1 MTTFSRQTHNTSY
14 IAYEARPSKPV
25 SVKVG
30 DQMEAVQ
37 VHPEVYVR
45 EFTSIKVAKINEAR
59 ADNQRTPS
67 LHIEL
72 DASSIELE
80 SGKTMRENFGGSIQA
95 GGELEKAFRHA
106 HANGIPLYV
115 AIETKRKWKGRQ
127 SKEVISYLTPI
138 NELRGATPDGK
149 GTEKSSGMTR
159 ENCSNVIVAVG
170 PAENPAINFLSSEA
184 VTDPT
189 TWDLVRSN
197 RDGTLP
203 PTGFVRAI
211 TEDGSPAGAIVPRAG
226 LSGGTSAVAV
236 DVEAIAEAVA
246 AKLASISP
254 AASTDKPLRS
264 AAPTA
269 APVATRPVLRNAT
282 AVENK
287 AWELFNTDGRIN
299 AGSYLVGAVRNTRAG
314 AETLVENAIY
324 AEHDAAEAAGREP
337 SLLTTD
343 EIIAATDMLTRQLLW
358 AADQVQTHIIG
369 KRDRAARSHNEAG
382 KWVHQMAS
390 RHYPLT
396 REMLGD
402 TEEARGVRNAWLG
415 QIVTAASTQFENAM
429 KIVAEYAD
437 EEYTTPVPPSDAS
450 REGARQA
457 ARQNRPVDPKPAP
470 AHEPNPNAA
479 TSSPATT
486 FAADNAEL
494 VQRWN
499 ALLTT
504 VKLIACRD
512 KVEPLL
518 TKMFGTADLAGIN
531 ADAFNKLL
539 TAWEANS
546 AAFIKVAQQAYSQA
560 QRHLQP
566 A

>member
-1 MTTFSRQTHNTSY
+1 MKFTRQTHNTSY
-14 IAYEARPSKPV
+14 IAYEAKPSKPV

-30 DQMEAVQ
+30 DRMEAMQ
-37 VHPEVYVR
+37 VHPEGYVR
-45 EFTSIKVAKINEAR
+45 EFTSIKVARINEAR

-72 DASSIELE
+72 DASSIVLE

-106 HANGIPLYV
+106 HNNDIALYV
-115 AIETKRKWKGRQ
+115 AIETKRKWKSRGTDQ
-127 SKEVISYLTPI
+127 VISYLTPI

-149 GTEKSSGMTR
+149 GTDTSSGLTR
-159 ENCSNVIVAVG
+159 ANCSNVIVAVG
-170 PAENPAINFLSSEA
+170 PAADPDKTFLSPEA

-189 TWDLVRSN
+189 KWDLVRSN

-203 PTGFVRAI
+203 PQGFGRVLA
-211 TEDGSPAGAIVPRAG
+211 EDGTPAGAIVPRAG
-226 LSGGTSAVAV
+226 LDAGDTAVPV

-246 AKLASISP
+246 AKLAAKYTSAPSSDRKGP
-254 AASTDKPLRS
+254 ASGPI
-264 AAPTA
+264 A
-269 APVATRPVLRNAT
+269 APVVARPVLRNAK

-314 AETLVENAIY
+314 AETLVENALF
-324 AEHDAAEAAGREP
+324 AEHEAAQAAGREP
-337 SLLTTD
+337 ALLTID
-343 EIIAATDMLTRQLLW
+343 EIIVATDTLTRQLLW
-358 AADQVQTHIIG
+358 AADQVQAHIVG

-396 REMLGD
+396 REMLGE
-402 TEEARGVRNAWLG
+402 TSEITSARNEWLA
-415 QIVTAASTQFENAM
+415 QVVTAATSQFENAM
-429 KIVAEYAD
+429 AIVAEYAD
-437 EEYTTPVPPSDAS
+437 EEYTTPAPPSDAS

-470 AHEPNPNAA
+470 SQDPNPSAAASAPA
-479 TSSPATT
+479 TS

-494 VQRWN
+494 IQRWI

-504 VKLIACRD
+504 VKLISCRD

-518 TKMFGTADLAGIN
+518 TKMFDTADLAAIN
-531 ADAFNKLL
+531 AAAFHKLV
-539 TAWEANS
+539 TAWEAKPD
-546 AAFIKVAQQAYSQA
+546 AFIKVAQQAYTQA
-560 QRHLQP
+560 QRHLQS